1 MSRPKTITLV
11 APNGA
16 KTRTAFS
23 KRYFVVGY
31 WSEGDRHDAN
41 VLRRTDSPM
50 SALAALR
57 KYRSSAVVFAV
68 SADGQ
73 LKNQLTRA
81 EIEDRAQVEKNSKAF
96 LTQQGR
102 QGEARRLWY

>member
-1 MSRPKTITLV
+1 MTKTITLV

-16 KTRTAFS
+16 KTRTVHS

-31 WSEGDRHDAN
+31 WSDGDVHNAN

-50 SALAALR
+50 AALAALR
-57 KYRSSAVVFAV
+57 KHNRAVVFAV

-73 LKNQLTRA
+73 LKNQLTLA
-81 EIEDRAQVEKNSKAF
+81 EVEDRAQVEKNAKAF